1 MSVNQ
6 NVLSCVPSSVS
17 ASNAESGTNSILSS
31 WKGLSASWEQESAD
45 AAGEA
50 ACSYAIK
57 WNNAVIP
64 EIDAKIQKFQA
75 EYDEKQAQYSA
86 VKEQYDAAEQAVRDA
101 QNDMEN
107 CKDYE
112 DTGMH
117 GSGMFEGMQSAGG
130 KSAAPRTKVI
140 VDPLGYKEAQK
151 REAQAKAEASRYKGQ
166 VDNWKRQMDA
176 AQSQISKAKKEKE
189 ILTQKIEKFI
199 LNVYDLNLM
208 NESVSFLSGLKNSSI
223 ELTRPTQNKLFSRL
237 FFIQNKYRKQF
248 EKFEESLKAA
258 GDEYKNS
265 FELTPESLSY
275 SSVKKVKAKK
285 FKGKLNVSLVSKTAT
300 EASLSYKSKSDFIIP
315 KKKLDG
321 AKEKIQALCKNFELK
336 NERNNFSIELNKIYE
351 NKATI
356 KETEALI
363 SHCDEFASE
372 YTALLDGFYE
382 NGASNSKI
390 RILIGKLI
398 NWHFA
403 RWPKLWYKIVSI
415 FCAVILAAVLVFG
428 ILFGIDSVVISQKFK
443 KSFTEW
449 SIQYDETTKE
459 VVSKERRFYLNEG
472 NFCTI
477 RCIFLSEDKIQ
488 KEITSHKE
496 FYEKRPERF
505 FEMPEDIE
513 PLLKENLG
521 EILPKGNKTEI
532 LLSLRKETGNAR
544 SQHWGLR
551 GYGFFEVTTKE
562 DGSIVEMRDIS
573 GVGFRQ

>member
-1 MSVNQ
+1 MSINQ
-6 NVLSCVPSSVS
+6 SVLSCVPSSVS
-17 ASNAESGTNSILSS
+17 PTNAESGANSILSS

-45 AAGEA
+45 AAGGA

-57 WNNAVIP
+57 WNNAVMP
-64 EIDAKIQKFQA
+64 EIDARIQKYQA

-86 VKEQYDAAEQAVRDA
+86 VKAQYDAAEQAVRDA

-117 GSGMFEGMQSAGG
+117 GSGMFEGMQSSG

-140 VDPLGYKEAQK
+140 VDPVGYKEAQK

-176 AQSQISKAKKEKE
+176 AQSQINKAKKEKE

-208 NESVSFLSGLKNSSI
+208 NESISFLRGLKNSSI
-223 ELTRPTQNKLFSRL
+223 ELTKPTQNKLFSRL

-248 EKFEESLKAA
+248 EKYEETFKAA
-258 GDEYKNS
+258 GDAYKNS
-265 FELTPESLSY
+265 FVLTPENLSY
-275 SSVKKVKAKK
+275 SSTRKVKAKK
-285 FKGKLNVSLVSKTAT
+285 FKGKLNVNLDSKNAT
-300 EASLSYKSKSDFIIP
+300 EVCLSYKSKSDFIIP

-321 AKEKIQALCKNFELK
+321 AKERIQSLCKNYELK

-351 NKATI
+351 NEATVQ
-356 KETEALI
+356 EVEALI

-390 RILIGKLI
+390 RVLIGKLV
-398 NWHFA
+398 NWHLA

-428 ILFGIDSVVISQKFK
+428 ILFAIDSVVQNTKFK

-459 VVSKERRFYLNEG
+459 VVSKERRFYLTEED
-472 NFCTI
+472 FCVI
-477 RCIFLSEDKIQ
+477 RCTFLSEDEIQ
-488 KEITSHKE
+488 KEITSLKE
-496 FYEKRPERF
+496 YYEKQPERF

-532 LLSLRKETGNAR
+532 LLSIRKETGNAR
-544 SQHWGLR
+544 ARRWGLR
-551 GYGFFEVTTKE
+551 GYGLFEVTTQE
-562 DGSIVEMRDIS
+562 DGSIIEMKDMS
-573 GVGFRQ
+573 GLGFRR